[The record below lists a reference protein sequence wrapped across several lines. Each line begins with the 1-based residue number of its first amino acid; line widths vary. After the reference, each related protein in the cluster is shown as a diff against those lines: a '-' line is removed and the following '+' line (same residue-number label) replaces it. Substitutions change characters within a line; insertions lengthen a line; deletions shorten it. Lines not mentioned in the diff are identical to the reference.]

1 MRRSRSEPALDW
13 SDWPGGFLGAA
24 EMCNNNGACR
34 KADPGVMCP
43 SFRATGRERDLT
55 RGRAN
60 TLRLALSGQLGP
72 DALTSDDMARTMEL
86 CVGCKGCRRECPT
99 GVDMAR
105 MKVEFLHQYKA
116 RRGLTLRDRLVSS
129 LPHYAP
135 RLAPLAPLLNAAER
149 ARPLRALRERAT
161 GFSRHRRLPAWR
173 RDRFDPADGAEP
185 ANGQPEALLFADCF
199 NTAFEPENARAAAA
213 VLEAAGFRV
222 RHPRGA
228 GGARPPC
235 CGRSWLAAGRI
246 DRARAEMRRSVAM
259 LLPHAEAGA
268 PIVGLEPSCLFTFR
282 DELQA
287 VLPGP
292 ESARIGESAVML
304 ESLVSEGEAAERL
317 AERLGA
323 LPESRALVHAHC
335 HRKSFDGPD
344 AVLAALALV
353 PGLEPA
359 LVESSCCGMAGSFG
373 YEAEHYE
380 VSMTMA
386 EAALLPA
393 VRAEGRDTLI
403 AADGTSCRHQIADG
417 AGRAAEH
424 PARILERALA

>member
-1 MRRSRSEPALDW
+1 
-13 SDWPGGFLGAA
+13 
-24 EMCNNNGACR
+24 
-34 KADPGVMCP
+34 
-43 SFRATGRERDLT
+43 
-55 RGRAN
+55 
-60 TLRLALSGQLGP
+60 
-72 DALTSDDMARTMEL
+72 
-86 CVGCKGCRRECPT
+86 
-99 GVDMAR
+99 
-105 MKVEFLHQYKA
+105 
-116 RRGLTLRDRLVSS
+116 
-129 LPHYAP
+129 
-135 RLAPLAPLLNAAER
+135 
-149 ARPLRALRERAT
+149 
-161 GFSRHRRLPAWR
+161 
-173 RDRFDPADGAEP
+173 
-185 ANGQPEALLFADCF
+185 
-199 NTAFEPENARAAAA
+199 
-213 VLEAAGFRV
+213 
-222 RHPRGA
+222 
-228 GGARPPC
+228 
-235 CGRSWLAAGRI
+235 
-246 DRARAEMRRSVAM
+246 MRRSVAM
-259 LLPHAEAGA
+259 LLPHAEAGK

-292 ESARIGESAVML
+292 ESARVGESAVML

-380 VSMTMA
+380 VSMKMA